1 MNNPAP
7 RKFNTDYVINHQ
19 LIESSKAELVVTVLT
34 DRDSDTF
41 TNAIESI
48 CLQRCTVN
56 LAILLVADNCSNSWI
71 DSHTSYFMKRSITVI
86 RTECGSAWK
95 ARNTSITAVAE
106 LFPKAKWI
114 ARLDDDD
121 ILAGDFVLQT
131 MWNKLCGNHNAL
143 WAIAGNYQSQHGIR
157 LSHCNLP
164 CEQLVNPS
172 YLLKR

>member
-41 TNAIESI
+41 TNAVESI

-143 WAIAGNYQSQHGIR
+143 
-157 LSHCNLP
+157 
-164 CEQLVNPS
+164 
-172 YLLKR
+172 